1 MSITKTFL
9 FAAVLTLGCTFVAG
23 AALITVDGDLT
34 DPGWAGPNVHV
45 GTSPD
50 DDDITNDL
58 DIRYTRN
65 VWDANSGMT
74 FFNLEM
80 WDALADPTAENF
92 VVLLIDVDNNQSTG
106 CTGCYSFVGAEYRV
120 FFDLSYGLP
129 GALSYGTGWA
139 SGGPDN
145 YYMQRFTSSG
155 WTGMDASEVNPGTDL
170 LVSRGT
176 GPGSEQVTSIGTGIE
191 WGIRADLI
199 GSPGQFTWGAHLDD
213 GGNQKDDFITG
224 QRGEA
229 PEPATLALFALGLG
243 GLYLRRRAS

>member
-9 FAAVLTLGCTFVAG
+9 FVAVLTLGCTFVAG

-34 DPGWAGPNVHV
+34 DPGWLGSNVHV

-50 DDDITNDL
+50 DPDITNDL
-58 DIRYTRN
+58 DIHYTRN
-65 VWDANSGMT
+65 VWDPDSGMT

-80 WDALADPTAENF
+80 YAPLVAPNAQNF
-92 VVLLIDVDNNQSTG
+92 VVLLIDADNDSSTG
-106 CTGCYSFVGAEYRV
+106 CSGCYSFTGAEYRV

-139 SGGPDN
+139 SGGPDH
-145 YYMQRFTSSG
+145 YFMQKFIDG
-155 WTGMDASEVNPGTDL
+155 DWAGMSASEVNPGTDL
-170 LVSRGT
+170 LVSRG
-176 GPGSEQVTSIGTGIE
+176 SEDTEGGIE
-191 WGIRADLI
+191 WGIRAHLI

-243 GLYLRRRAS
+243 GLYLRRRSS

>member
-9 FAAVLTLGCTFVAG
+9 FAAVLTFGCTFVAS

-34 DPGWAGPNVHV
+34 DSGWSGPNVHV

-50 DDDITNDL
+50 DPEISDDL
-58 DIRYTRN
+58 DIQFTRN
-65 VWDANSGMT
+65 VWDPDSGMT

-80 WDALADPTAENF
+80 WEPLVAPNHQNF
-92 VVLLIDVDNNQSTG
+92 VVLLIDADNDSSTG
-106 CTGCYSFVGAEYRV
+106 CTGCYSFTGAEYRV

-129 GALSYGTGWA
+129 GDMAYGEGWT
-139 SGGPDN
+139 SSKN
-145 YYMQRFTSSG
+145 YYMEKFTSG
-155 WTGMDASEVNPGTDL
+155 DWTGMSASEVNPGTDL
-170 LVSRGT
+170 LVSRG
-176 GPGSEQVTSIGTGIE
+176 SEDTEGGIE
-191 WGIRADLI
+191 WGIRAHLI